1 MPIGRPRSFDIDQA
15 LDQALKVFWRKGYEG
30 ASLPELT
37 KAMGINR
44 PSMYAAFGN
53 KEELFRKALDR
64 YAEGPGCHVREALAQ
79 PTACKVAEHFLQAG
93 IELVTDAKNPRGCL
107 MVQGALACGDSAD
120 AVRRETIKRRAATE
134 EALRTRFEQAIRE
147 GDMPREAGAAAL
159 AKFVVTVMHGIA
171 VQAAS
176 GATSVELRGVA
187 ELALQAWPK
196 SKPVAKR
203 AKAGKR

>member
-64 YAEGPGCHVREALAQ
+64 YMEKKKKYMEETLNE
-79 PTACKVAEHFLQAG
+79 PTAKKAVAKLLYAIADGSACTE
-93 IELVTDAKNPRGCL
+93 TPRGCL
-107 MVQGALACGDSAD
+107 LVQGALSCGDEAQ
-120 AVRRETIKRRAATE
+120 AIKQELAARRAATE
-134 EALRTRFEQAIRE
+134 SALRRRFERGIAE
-147 GDMPREAGAAAL
+147 GDVPPTASASDL
-159 AKFVVTVMHGIA
+159 AKFVSAVMNGMAVQSTGGASVEDLRGIA
-171 VQAAS
+171 DWAIK
-176 GATSVELRGVA
+176 
-187 ELALQAWPK
+187 AL
-196 SKPVAKR
+196 
-203 AKAGKR
+203 GK

>member
-1 MPIGRPRSFDIDQA
+1 MPTGRPRSFDVDHA

-64 YAEGPGCHVREALAQ
+64 YAEGPGCQVRNALSQ
-79 PTACKVAEHFLQAG
+79 PTARKVAERVLYSG
-93 IELVTDAKNPRGCL
+93 IELVTDPRNPRGCL

-134 EALRTRFEQAIRE
+134 EALRVRFEQAIRE
-147 GDMPREAGAAAL
+147 GDLPRQAGASRL
-159 AKFVVTVMHGIA
+159 AKYIVTIMHGIA
-171 VQAAS
+171 VQAAG
-176 GATSVELRGVA
+176 GATVDELKAVA
-187 ELALQAWPK
+187 ALALQAWPK
-196 SKPVAKR
+196 RKPVAKR
-203 AKAGKR
+203 AKAR